1 MKTND
6 VITVENMRQSDAYT
20 IKNFTE
26 SKALMY
32 KAAMGVYK
40 SVEWKGKIAI
50 VSGSGNNG
58 GDGYALACILADNNI
73 NSTIITV
80 SDKLSPDGEYYLNI
94 AKEKQVDVISVK
106 DISSLKGFDIIV
118 DCILGTGFS
127 GEIRGSAKDAVNMI
141 NNADAYVVSVDINS
155 GLNGDNGQA
164 VTAVKSDL
172 TVSIG
177 YFKTGMFLCDAPKYI
192 GSLVNADIGIKLV
205 KKQYSLSLQLL
216 SCESNCERLTIE
228 QLCDKYS
235 IDIQDINIIEK
246 AKELA
251 RNTQKDFL
259 IYTEKSAVK
268 ISFENAVFWCDYLKQ

>member
-1 MKTND
+1 MKTID

-26 SKALMY
+26 SKTLMY
-32 KAAMGVYK
+32 NAAMGVYN

-73 NSTIITV
+73 SSTIITV
-80 SDKLSPDGEYYLNI
+80 SDKLSPDGEYYFNI
-94 AKEKQVDVISVK
+94 AKENQVEVISVK
-106 DISSLKGFDIIV
+106 DIESLDGFDIIV
-118 DCILGTGFS
+118 DCILGTGFC
-127 GEIRGSAKDAVNMI
+127 GEIRGIAKDAVIMI

-177 YFKTGMFLCDAPKYI
+177 YFKTGMFLCDAPIYI
-192 GSLVNADIGIKLV
+192 GSLINADIGIKLLQ
-205 KKQYSLSLQLL
+205 KQYSLSSQPL
-216 SCESNCERLTIE
+216 SCETDCEKLTFE
-228 QLCDKYS
+228 ELCEKYS
-235 IDIQDINIIEK
+235 IDSKCDNIIEK
-246 AKELA
+246 AKETAKNIKKEL
-251 RNTQKDFL
+251 L
-259 IYTEKSAVK
+259 VYTEKSAVR
-268 ISFENAVFWCDYLKQ
+268 ISPDDAVFWCDYVR

>member
-32 KAAMGVYK
+32 KAAMGVYN
-40 SVEWKGKIAI
+40 SVEWQGKIAI

-80 SDKLSPDGEYYLNI
+80 SDKLSPDGEYFLNI
-94 AKEKQVDVISVK
+94 AKEKQIDVISIK
-106 DISSLKGFDIIV
+106 NISSLKGFDIIV

-192 GSLVNADIGIKLV
+192 GSLVNADIGIKLL
-205 KKQYSLSLQLL
+205 KKEYSLSAKPL
-216 SCESNCERLTIE
+216 SCENDCERLTIE
-228 QLCDKYS
+228 QLCDKYL

>member
-32 KAAMGVYK
+32 KAAMGVYN
-40 SVEWKGKIAI
+40 SVEWQGKIAI

-73 NSTIITV
+73 TSTIITV

-94 AKEKQVDVISVK
+94 AKEKQVDVIYVK

-192 GSLVNADIGIKLV
+192 GSLVNADIGIKLL
-205 KKQYSLSLQLL
+205 KKEYSLSAKPL
-216 SCESNCERLTIE
+216 SCENDCERLTIE
-228 QLCDKYS
+228 QLCDKYL

-246 AKELA
+246 AKETA

>member
-32 KAAMGVYK
+32 KAAMGVYN
-40 SVEWKGKIAI
+40 SVEWQGKIAI

-94 AKEKQVDVISVK
+94 AKEKQVDVISIK
-106 DISSLKGFDIIV
+106 NISSLKGFDIIV

-155 GLNGDNGQA
+155 GLNVDNGQA

-192 GSLVNADIGIKLV
+192 GSLVNADIGIKLL
-205 KKQYSLSLQLL
+205 KKEYSLSAKPL
-216 SCESNCERLTIE
+216 SCENDCERLTIE
-228 QLCDKYS
+228 QLCDKYL

>member
-32 KAAMGVYK
+32 KAAMGVYN
-40 SVEWKGKIAI
+40 SVEWQGKIAI

-73 NSTIITV
+73 TSTIITV

-94 AKEKQVDVISVK
+94 AKEKQVDVISIRN
-106 DISSLKGFDIIV
+106 ISSLKGFDIIV

-228 QLCDKYS
+228 QLCDKYQ